1 MGDAPSTCTNRY
13 DGKITSFVV
22 SNGTYAF
29 DAVTNSG
36 ATLDVDMQGTYS
48 VLFVIH
54 TSNSSSAGGNSSG
67 TTWYDDDAYGYQFGH
82 CVPSRSTLS
91 VGPNQDVSINRML
104 GHPANLPTYQEQIQI
119 PVFNTFVN
127 SISYSVDWKINST
140 SGSSSVPPVPQNL
153 QANGGNMQVVLSW
166 SVPSSNGGSTITNY
180 KIYKS
185 TSSGTETLFATIG
198 NVTSYNDGTVTNGQ
212 TYFYKVTAVNSV
224 GESSPS
230 NEASATPS
238 SGAGVTVK
246 SVDQNNNAIYGLYT
260 LLCSQGTSGSPDG
273 GNSCETGSSRLASGN
288 TTVTFSGLPA
298 GQTFGVDVYN
308 NATCSF
314 NHWSDNTANTYKF
327 RLFTAT
333 NPPSILTP
341 VYSCG
346 TTVPQPPTGLAAT
359 VVSSSQINLSWTA
372 PVNNGGSAITGYEV
386 ERSRGNL
393 SFGGFSNST
402 STTFFSAPNATAF
415 TDDGLSASTTYNYT
429 VFAKNSAG
437 PSSPSN
443 TAYATTSAV
452 TPPPPTGIVL
462 NNIQSTSGTISASP
476 YQITLANFNA
486 GTGSNQLLVVGVS
499 ANNNNVVSITF
510 AGAKLTKKISSFS
523 NNDAEFWYL
532 KNSTGTG
539 NIVVTMAGSTSA
551 VVGAYSFSGV
561 NQSSPLPISATN
573 HNSAAGSPTVSL
585 TTTNPND
592 WVLDLPSIYGGVT
605 LGSPTCIPQWNIHMS
620 NAITGASSSA
630 VQTTAGSVT
639 CSWTAS
645 SGEMWDDIA
654 VEVKAYSSGSTGST
668 TVPSPPTGLAAT
680 TVSSSQIN
688 LSWTAPTNNG
698 GATIT
703 GYKIE
708 RSTDSGSTWSSLVA
722 NTGSASTKYSDT
734 GLTQSTSYAYRVS
747 AINSAGASA
756 PSNVSSATT
765 PNNITAPSPP
775 TGLTTTTVSSSQ
787 INLSWTT
794 PSSNGGSAIT
804 GYDVDRSTNNGNSW
818 STVTSNT
825 GSTTTAY
832 NDTGLS
838 PSTTYTYRVSA
849 INSAGTGSP
858 SNISFATTGT
868 VTTNGIKLDNVQST
882 SGSTSTSNPIMLA
895 DFNVGTGNNRLLVV
909 GVSADNSNVGS
920 ITFGGVSLTKK
931 VSSFHNNDAE
941 FWYLVNPT
949 GTGAIVV
956 TMKGTTSAIV
966 GAYSF
971 SGVNQ
976 TSPLPTSIANYNSA
990 ASSPTV
996 SITAKFANDFILDL
1010 PSIYGGVT
1018 LGASTG
1024 TQQWN
1029 THMPGSITG
1038 ASSSAMV
1045 QSPGSVTCKWTA
1057 SSGDLWDDVAL
1068 EVGAS
1073 K

>member
-1 MGDAPSTCTNRY
+1 VADKPAWNNGQYFLTLVFASIFLVSIGVVSHNAFAMGQNGCINEY
-13 DGKITSFVV
+13 DGPFTSFTIN
-22 SNGTYAF
+22 NGSKTF
-29 DAVTNSG
+29 DALENQGMTFNSFGSFNVTFVIHTPNVNSGNNSNSG
-36 ATLDVDMQGTYS
+36 ATWFG
-48 VLFVIH
+48 
-54 TSNSSSAGGNSSG
+54 
-67 TTWYDDDAYGYQFGH
+67 DDFYGYENGH
-82 CVPSRSTLS
+82 CVGP
-91 VGPNQDVSINRML
+91 VGPNQNVTVSETL
-104 GHPANLPTYQEQIQI
+104 SKTHTYGGYVQS
-119 PVFNTFVN
+119 VTFGTRASSGATFNVQ
-127 SISYSVDWKINST
+127 WL
-140 SGSSSVPPVPQNL
+140 SSPSVPQNL
-153 QANGGNMQVVLSW
+153 QATASNSLVTLSW
-166 SVPSSNGGSTITNY
+166 SAPVDNGGSKITNY
-180 KIYKS
+180 NVYRG

-359 VVSSSQINLSWTA
+359 VVSSSQINLSWT
-372 PVNNGGSAITGYEV
+372 
-386 ERSRGNL
+386 
-393 SFGGFSNST
+393 
-402 STTFFSAPNATAF
+402 
-415 TDDGLSASTTYNYT
+415 
-429 VFAKNSAG
+429 
-437 PSSPSN
+437 
-443 TAYATTSAV
+443 
-452 TPPPPTGIVL
+452 
-462 NNIQSTSGTISASP
+462 
-476 YQITLANFNA
+476 
-486 GTGSNQLLVVGVS
+486 
-499 ANNNNVVSITF
+499 
-510 AGAKLTKKISSFS
+510 
-523 NNDAEFWYL
+523 
-532 KNSTGTG
+532 
-539 NIVVTMAGSTSA
+539 
-551 VVGAYSFSGV
+551 
-561 NQSSPLPISATN
+561 
-573 HNSAAGSPTVSL
+573 
-585 TTTNPND
+585 
-592 WVLDLPSIYGGVT
+592 
-605 LGSPTCIPQWNIHMS
+605 
-620 NAITGASSSA
+620 
-630 VQTTAGSVT
+630 
-639 CSWTAS
+639 
-645 SGEMWDDIA
+645 
-654 VEVKAYSSGSTGST
+654 
-668 TVPSPPTGLAAT
+668 
-680 TVSSSQIN
+680 
-688 LSWTAPTNNG
+688 
-698 GATIT
+698 
-703 GYKIE
+703 
-708 RSTDSGSTWSSLVA
+708 
-722 NTGSASTKYSDT
+722 
-734 GLTQSTSYAYRVS
+734 
-747 AINSAGASA
+747 
-756 PSNVSSATT
+756 
-765 PNNITAPSPP
+765 
-775 TGLTTTTVSSSQ
+775 
-787 INLSWTT
+787 T

-858 SNISFATTGT
+858 SNISSATTGT